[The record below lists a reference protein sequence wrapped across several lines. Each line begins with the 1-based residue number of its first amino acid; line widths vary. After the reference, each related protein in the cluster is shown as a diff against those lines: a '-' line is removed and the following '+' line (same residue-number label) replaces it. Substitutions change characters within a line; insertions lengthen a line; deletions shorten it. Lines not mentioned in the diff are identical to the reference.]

1 MTNESVNN
9 INFKDISVIV
19 QGPIIEN
26 ETIYCLKSIRKYLPG
41 AEIILSTWK
50 NSDTKGLDFDKLI
63 LNDDPSCTYSDKCKR
78 IPFNLNR
85 QIVST
90 QNGLKEV
97 KRKYAFKLRS
107 DLILTNNTFLEY
119 FDKYQKRNNEFK
131 LFNRKVL
138 VATIFTRKYLFIN
151 HIKYYTPFS
160 VSDFFIFGERE
171 DLEKYL
177 SSLNL
182 MNEEDAY
189 YFYNKEEDNPSY
201 LSNARYS
208 AEQYIPYNAFK
219 KYFPQIKMNSS
230 KDVTEENIL
239 QSEIAIVNNF
249 IVLPTYIGGIYTKKY
264 AYTKY
269 KFIAEGYGL
278 QGLYNEYVYQVD
290 YKKYCDKDFKIT
302 AKESKIQELNLVEEY
317 YKIVDHFVRFFRPTS
332 SISKKIEELFF
343 QIPKFSLIFFIKFI
357 ENSIKY
363 RIKKLP

>member
-1 MTNESVNN
+1 M
-9 INFKDISVIV
+9 
-19 QGPIIEN
+19 
-26 ETIYCLKSIRKYLPG
+26 
-41 AEIILSTWK
+41 
-50 NSDTKGLDFDKLI
+50 
-63 LNDDPSCTYSDKCKR
+63 KR
-78 IPFNLNR
+78 N
-85 QIVST
+85 QV
-90 QNGLKEV
+90 
-97 KRKYAFKLRS
+97 A
-107 DLILTNNTFLEY
+107 
-119 FDKYQKRNNEFK
+119 DKYKWDLSGYCSDDEEFYERLSK
-131 LFNRKVL
+131 LENK
-138 VATIFTRKYLFIN
+138 K
-151 HIKYYTPFS
+151 
-160 VSDFFIFGERE
+160 
-171 DLEKYL
+171 
-177 SSLNL
+177 NL
-182 MNEEDAY
+182 
-189 YFYNKEEDNPSY
+189 
-201 LSNARYS
+201 
-208 AEQYIPYNAFK
+208 FK
-219 KYFPQIKMNSS
+219 KFEGKLDQDEI
-230 KDVTEENIL
+230 ENIL